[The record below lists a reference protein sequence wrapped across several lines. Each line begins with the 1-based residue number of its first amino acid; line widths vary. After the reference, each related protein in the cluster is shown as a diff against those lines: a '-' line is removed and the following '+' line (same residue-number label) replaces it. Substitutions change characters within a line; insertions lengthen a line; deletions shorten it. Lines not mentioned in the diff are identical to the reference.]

1 MEMHQIRY
9 FLAVAD
15 ELNFTKAAAK
25 CNVSQPSL
33 TRAVRLLEEELGGP
47 LFHRERA
54 NTHLSELGRTV
65 RPNLEKILAE
75 STQAKRI
82 AQDFRKLNR
91 TVLKLGVMCTI
102 GPNQLIDLFTRIRTE
117 HPGIELE
124 LTNASARE
132 LNDRL
137 LAGTLEVAIFCLPD
151 DEEDER
157 LALTPLFREQMM
169 IVVNPDHPF
178 AALNGVSVRD
188 LEGKSY
194 LNRANCE
201 FRGYAGDLFREQG
214 VTCPAIYRSDRDDWI
229 MAMVVAGL
237 GFALMPEGCLTY
249 PGVVARPLI
258 EPEFW
263 REVNL
268 VTVRGRPHSPAVGL
282 LAREAQRARWPGAK
296 TPAPDVERVLLGSR
310 ISGASAANPK
320 FAPQLPQVRMRTSG
334 SKRH

>member
-15 ELNFTKAAAK
+15 ELNFTRAAAK

-65 RPNLEKILAE
+65 RPKLEKILAE
-75 STQAKRI
+75 SLEAKRI
-82 AQDFRKLNR
+82 AQDFRKLNK

-132 LNDRL
+132 LNEQL
-137 LAGTLEVAIFCLPD
+137 LAGALEVAIYCLPD
-151 DEEDER
+151 DEEDQR
-157 LALTPLFREQMM
+157 LQLTPLFREQMM

-178 AALNGVSVRD
+178 ATMNGVAVRD

-214 VTCPAIYRSDRDDWI
+214 VSCPAIYRSDRDDWI

-237 GFALMPEGCLTY
+237 GFAFMPEGCLTY

-282 LAREAQRARWPGAK
+282 LAREARRARWPGAK
-296 TPAPDVERVLLGSR
+296 TPAPDVERVVLGSR
-310 ISGASAANPK
+310 AQQECRVG
-320 FAPQLPQVRMRTSG
+320 
-334 SKRH
+334 

>member
-15 ELNFTKAAAK
+15 ELNFTRAAAK

-65 RPNLEKILAE
+65 RPKLEKILAE
-75 STQAKRI
+75 SLEAKRI
-82 AQDFRKLNR
+82 AKDFRKLNR

-102 GPNQLIDLFTRIRTE
+102 GPNQLIDLFTRIRTD

-132 LNDRL
+132 LNDQL
-137 LAGTLEVAIFCLPD
+137 LAGALEVAIYCLPD

-157 LALTPLFREQMM
+157 LALTPLFKEQMM

-178 AALNGVSVRD
+178 AAMNGVSVRD

-214 VTCPAIYRSDRDDWI
+214 VSCPAIYRSDRDDWI

-249 PGVVARPLI
+249 PGVVARPLV

-296 TPAPDVERVLLGSR
+296 TPAPDIERVMLGARASQP
-310 ISGASAANPK
+310 SAASA
-320 FAPQLPQVRMRTSG
+320 
-334 SKRH
+334 

>member
-15 ELNFTKAAAK
+15 ELNFTRAATK

-33 TRAVRLLEEELGGP
+33 TRAIKLLEDELGGP

-65 RPNLEKILAE
+65 RPNLMKILAE
-75 STQAKRI
+75 STEAKRI
-82 AQDFRKLNR
+82 AQDFRKLNK
-91 TVLKLGVMCTI
+91 TILKLGVMCTI

-132 LNDRL
+132 LNDQL
-137 LAGTLEVAIFCLPD
+137 LAGTLEVAIFCLPA

-157 LALTPLFREQMM
+157 LQHTPLFRERMM

-178 AALNGVSVRD
+178 AAMDGVAVKD
-188 LEGKSY
+188 LDGKSY

-214 VTCPAIYRSDRDDWI
+214 VSCMTVYRSDRDDWI

-249 PGVVARPLI
+249 PGVVARPLV

-282 LAREAQRARWPGAK
+282 LAREARRAQWPGAR
-296 TPAPDVERVLLGSR
+296 TPTAGRDKRVTLSADTAGVAA
-310 ISGASAANPK
+310 GARGQALAS
-320 FAPQLPQVRMRTSG
+320 
-334 SKRH
+334 

>member
-15 ELNFTKAAAK
+15 ELNFTRAAIK

-33 TRAVRLLEEELGGP
+33 TRAVKLLEEELGGP

-54 NTHLSELGRTV
+54 NTHLSELGQTV
-65 RPNLEKILAE
+65 RPNLAKILAE
-75 STQAKRI
+75 STEAKRI
-82 AQDFRKLNR
+82 AHDFKKL
-91 TVLKLGVMCTI
+91 TKTTLKLGVMCTI
-102 GPNQLIDLFTRIRTE
+102 GPNQLIDLFARIRTE

-132 LNDRL
+132 LNDQL
-137 LAGTLEVAIFCLPD
+137 LAGTLEVAIFCLPA

-157 LALTPLFREQMM
+157 LQLTPLFKERML

-178 AALNGVSVRD
+178 AGMNGVAVKD
-188 LEGKSY
+188 LDGKSY

-214 VTCPAIYRSDRDDWI
+214 VSCPTVYRSDRDDWI

-249 PGVVARPLI
+249 PGVVGRPLI

-282 LAREAQRARWPGAK
+282 LAREAKRAKWPGAQ
-296 TPAPDVERVLLGSR
+296 TPTAAPGKRVTLGAN
-310 ISGASAANPK
+310 ASA
-320 FAPQLPQVRMRTSG
+320 VRSAIADMSADTGPVGGAGQALAR
-334 SKRH
+334 

>member
-15 ELNFTKAAAK
+15 ELNFTRAAAK

-33 TRAVRLLEEELGGP
+33 TRAIKLLEEELGGA

-82 AQDFRKLNR
+82 AHDFRKLSK
-91 TVLKLGVMCTI
+91 TTLKLGVMCTI
-102 GPNQLIDLFTRIRTE
+102 GPNQLIDLFTRLRTE

-137 LAGTLEVAIFCLPD
+137 LAGDLEVAIYCLPD

-157 LALTPLFREQMM
+157 LQLSPLFREQMM

-178 AALNGVSVRD
+178 AAMNGVSVRD
-188 LEGKSY
+188 LDGKPY

-214 VTCPAIYRSDRDDWI
+214 VSCPATYRSDRDDWI

-249 PGVVARPLI
+249 PGVIARPLI
-258 EPEFW
+258 DPEFW

-282 LAREAQRARWPGAK
+282 LAREAKRAQWPGAK
-296 TPAPDVERVLLGSR
+296 TPL
-310 ISGASAANPK
+310 AST
-320 FAPQLPQVRMRTSG
+320 VG
-334 SKRH
+334 

>member
-15 ELNFTKAAAK
+15 ELNFTRAAAK

-33 TRAVRLLEEELGGP
+33 TRAIKLLEEELGGP

-65 RPNLEKILAE
+65 RPNLIKIFAE
-75 STQAKRI
+75 TGEAKRI
-82 AQDFRKLNR
+82 AQDFRKLNK
-91 TVLKLGVMCTI
+91 TTLKLGVMCTI
-102 GPNQLIDLFTRIRTE
+102 GPNQLIDLFARLRTE

-132 LNDRL
+132 LNEQL
-137 LAGTLEVAIFCLPD
+137 LAGALEVGIFCLPA

-157 LALTPLFREQMM
+157 LQLLPLFKERMM

-178 AALNGVSVRD
+178 ACMDGVAVRD

-214 VTCPAIYRSDRDDWI
+214 VSCPAVYRSDRDDWI

-268 VTVRGRPHSPAVGL
+268 VTVRGRPYSPAVGL
-282 LAREAQRARWPGAK
+282 LAR
-296 TPAPDVERVLLGSR
+296 AP
-310 ISGASAANPK
+310 
-320 FAPQLPQVRMRTSG
+320 
-334 SKRH
+334 

>member
-1 MEMHQIRY
+1 MHQIRY

-15 ELNFTKAAAK
+15 ELNFTRAAAK

-65 RPNLEKILAE
+65 RPKLEKILAE
-75 STQAKRI
+75 SLEAKRI

-102 GPNQLIDLFTRIRTE
+102 GPNQLIDLFTRIRTD

-132 LNDRL
+132 LNEQL
-137 LAGTLEVAIFCLPD
+137 LAGALEVAIYCLPD

-157 LALTPLFREQMM
+157 LQLSPLFKEQMM

-178 AALNGVSVRD
+178 AAMNGVSVKD

-214 VTCPAIYRSDRDDWI
+214 VSCPAIYRSDRDDWI

-237 GFALMPEGCLTY
+237 GFAFMPEGCLTY
-249 PGVVARPLI
+249 PSVVARPLV

-268 VTVRGRPHSPAVGL
+268 VTVRGRPHSPAVGQ

-296 TPAPDVERVLLGSR
+296 TPAPHVERVLLGAR
-310 ISGASAANPK
+310 AVATGAASA
-320 FAPQLPQVRMRTSG
+320 
-334 SKRH
+334 

>member
-9 FLAVAD
+9 FLAVAE
-15 ELNFTKAAAK
+15 ELNFTRAAAK

-33 TRAVRLLEEELGGP
+33 TRAVGLLEEELGGR

-54 NTHLSELGRTV
+54 NTHLSELGRSV
-65 RPNLEKILAE
+65 RPNLEKMLAE
-75 STQAKRI
+75 SIAAKRI

-102 GPNQLIDLFTRIRTE
+102 GPNQLIDLFTRIRTD
-117 HPGIELE
+117 HPGVELE

-132 LNDRL
+132 LNDQL
-137 LAGTLEVAIFCLPD
+137 LAGTLEVAIYCLPD

-157 LALTPLFREQMM
+157 LQLTTLFRERMM

-178 AALNGVSVRD
+178 AAMNGVSVRD
-188 LEGKSY
+188 LDGKSY

-201 FRGYAGDLFREQG
+201 FRGFAGDLFREQG
-214 VTCPAIYRSDRDDWI
+214 VSCPAIYRSDRDDWI

-249 PGVVARPLI
+249 PGVIARPLI
-258 EPEFW
+258 EPGFW

-282 LAREAQRARWPGAK
+282 FAREAQRARWPGGK
-296 TPAPDVERVLLGSR
+296 TPALDGERVVLGSR
-310 ISGASAANPK
+310 ARGMSA
-320 FAPQLPQVRMRTSG
+320 
-334 SKRH
+334 